1 MSIEI
6 SESQIKLV
14 AWNPLG
20 QVPNALVSNEG
31 TEIQDS
37 RHDPTFPKV
46 KARATWSK
54 PEAKIRS

>member
-14 AWNPLG
+14 AWKPLG

-37 RHDPTFPKV
+37 WQDPTFPKV
-46 KARATWSK
+46 KDRATWSK
-54 PEAKIRS
+54 PLLRT